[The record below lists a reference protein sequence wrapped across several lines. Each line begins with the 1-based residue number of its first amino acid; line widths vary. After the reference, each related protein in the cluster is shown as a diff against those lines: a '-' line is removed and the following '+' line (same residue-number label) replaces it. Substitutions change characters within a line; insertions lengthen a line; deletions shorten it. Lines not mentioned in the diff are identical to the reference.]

1 MTGDGQSIE
10 RLREY
15 LRTLK
20 PEARSMLVHELER
33 GLLRGEESAT
43 NHFILQELRSTIR
56 AAAQPAP
63 RIGDAARLFFAP
75 LEPFLVD
82 GRADHARTGRIARV
96 SLEPI
101 WSWICRDVMPAEAK
115 ALSENVNRALADDS
129 PTKAEQL
136 TGALQDSAVQR
147 MKEVI
152 KGTGADE
159 RALRRLAVQIGT
171 PRAMED
177 LTTLL
182 AILSLR
188 DPLAELA
195 RRLPG
200 HVRSFEREQIDL
212 AKTLLDAAAAQAPA
226 DAGLT
231 KKNDV
236 FLYGLV
242 VVMSRLAAPWQ
253 LIRVAIRAADS
264 DEVARIAET
273 PYAAAVTIVLGET
286 EWMAGELRAELKAGR
301 PTTSLLKS
309 IHDAA
314 RGLRSEIDLGVD
326 SPWSRQLAAIR
337 ADISAPLKAEIETTP
352 GTIRRLLRP
361 RPAKEIA
368 PGSHLDSIDV
378 NDAETR
384 VEFLSACRHYAS
396 ELAVNEVTMRAH
408 SELSLYLETG
418 TKLLLDSLRQAGD
431 ADRPF
436 RQSQVDAAIRFCRP
450 IFGAE
455 YAGLLAKAAEV
466 AVQAAATERRSA
478 SARA

>member
-1 MTGDGQSIE
+1 MTGDGQPIE

-20 PEARSMLVHELER
+20 PEARSMLVRELER
-33 GLLRGEESAT
+33 GLLRGEGSAT
-43 NHFILQELRSTIR
+43 NDFILQELRSTIR
-56 AAAQPAP
+56 AAAQPVP
-63 RIGDAARLFFAP
+63 RIGDAARLFFTP

-82 GRADHARTGRIARV
+82 GRADHKRVGRIARV

-101 WSWICRDVMPAEAK
+101 WAWLCRDLIPAEAK
-115 ALSENVNRALADDS
+115 VLSEDIDRALLSDNRS
-129 PTKAEQL
+129 KAEQL
-136 TGALQDSAVQR
+136 VRALHERAVQR
-147 MKEVI
+147 MKETI
-152 KGTGADE
+152 AGIGADE
-159 RALRRLAVQIGT
+159 KALRRLAIQVGT

-182 AILSLR
+182 AILALR

-200 HVRSFEREQIDL
+200 HIRSFEREQIEL
-212 AKTLLDAAAAQAPA
+212 AKVLLDSAVGQAPA
-226 DAGLT
+226 DPGLIR
-231 KKNDV
+231 KNDIFV
-236 FLYGLV
+236 YGLIV
-242 VVMSRLAAPWQ
+242 AMGRLAAPWQ
-253 LIRVAIRAADS
+253 LIRVATRAAES

-301 PTTSLLKS
+301 PTTSMLKN

-314 RGLRSEIDLGVD
+314 RGLRSEMNLGVD
-326 SPWSRQLAAIR
+326 SLWSRQLAAIR
-337 ADISAPLKAEIETTP
+337 ADLSGLLRAEIEATP
-352 GTIRRLLRP
+352 GMIRRLLRP

-368 PGSHLDSIDV
+368 PGSSLDSIDV
-378 NDAETR
+378 AEAETR

-408 SELSLYLETG
+408 SDLSIYLENG
-418 TKLLLDSLRQAGD
+418 TKVLLDSLRQAGD

-436 RQSQVDAAIRFCRP
+436 RQSQVDAAIRFCRT

-466 AVQAAATERRSA
+466 AVQAAAVERKA
-478 SARA
+478 ARA